1 MAKGGTGKG
10 RTKEQIALYHEIVR
24 LMDMLNKRSAEAATV
39 SAKLVEAQARLPAVL
54 KQLAEQANQAGR
66 GVRNLGRGQ
75 RESAADTKTF
85 LQSLM
90 AFELSLRR
98 IQSGLNGLKKTALF
112 AEKTQKDVLQFVQL
126 ARSINASA
134 EAMKALDQ
142 AGRKFGLG
150 FDEASGLIKNM
161 KANLA
166 DLRWGGSGG
175 GIGKLMERW
184 GGNFTGYESEK
195 EMLTK
200 LREVYMRV
208 RPEDRIMVSKDIG
221 ASDAMQDFLTSD
233 QFKTT
238 ADFEKYLDEHKIKSL
253 KDADDA
259 ARKGVA
265 EQGNK
270 QNAEENMNISKM
282 ENLGGLTNETN
293 RILSEIYKFIGD
305 NPWLTATKL
314 GIDAAGSLVNVAM
327 GGIGIANLLKLSK
340 LTTVAAGAT
349 TAAGAASTAAGA
361 AGVGAAGA
369 GAAAAGA
376 SALPAILVIAA
387 SLAVIAGGWYAV
399 KAIGEHYTKVGTG
412 KKEGESDA
420 EFEKR
425 IAEERKAYVEERAQQ
440 RQRMV
445 ENAASRGSL
454 DDFDKDTQEHLK
466 EFDADVATSRAT
478 IKKNNDLIAKQ
489 QAVIDRLKKHE
500 IVPDSELAILSQLT
514 GNQALNK
521 TITDQLG
528 GTRDLGVIKQNALAG
543 ATTASKPDDFLAQQL
558 SKYVQS
564 KKLSDL
570 TDVFKTENVG
580 KLDNKQWEMFGQY
593 IKSALSSEERMRMRS
608 FVEDAP
614 VGYAVPSNIRNKS
627 SEITQDNT
635 GHGFWW
641 KFFHGGAS
649 AQDGGMQI
657 LDAIEKEKEHDNGAK
672 ILQEIVDYSKKP
684 TAEREVQRNRDMI
697 EGLRRSRDAMK
708 ESARSLQSGGM
719 NAPYLGKFEA
729 ASDAMRGDLAK
740 VSAAS
745 DIADE
750 AQAAGGVVSNNN
762 STVTNNNV
770 DAPVNVH
777 NDIHVTQNVS
787 AGDAG
792 RSLESVKKQ
801 ADTWTGMYMFNPVL
815 KDYAEAGNTFFTPIS
830 K

>member
-39 SAKLVEAQARLPAVL
+39 SAKLVEAQARLPEIL

-134 EAMKALDQ
+134 EAMKSLDQ

-150 FDEASGLIKNM
+150 FGEASGHIKNM

-253 KDADDA
+253 KDAEDA
-259 ARKGVA
+259 ARKAVA

-270 QNAEENMNISKM
+270 QNSEENMNISKM

-361 AGVGAAGA
+361 TTAAGA
-369 GAAAAGA
+369 ASTAAGA

-399 KAIGEHYTKVGTG
+399 KAIGEHYQKVGTG

-425 IAEERKAYVEERAQQ
+425 VAEERKAYVEERAQQ

-697 EGLRRSRDAMK
+697 EGLRRAQDAMK
-708 ESARSLQSGGM
+708 ESARSLQSGCI
-719 NAPYLGKFEA
+719 NSPYLDNVEA
-729 ASDAMRGDLAK
+729 ASNAMRGDLAK

-750 AQAAGGVVSNNN
+750 AQAAGGVVNNNN
-762 STVTNNNV
+762 STVTNNNNV

-787 AGDAG
+787 ADNAG

-801 ADTWTGMYMFNPVL
+801 ADTWTGMYRPNPAL
-815 KDYAEAGNTFFTPIS
+815 KDYAEACNAFFTPIS